1 MGGIGDQINQYIFGS
16 YVAKKK
22 KFKLIL
28 DKSYYLKKP
37 AFPIRLDKFY
47 TINNEINHG
56 ILKVNPKYISYIR
69 FFNFKFF
76 LQIISNFN
84 IKYFSYEYW
93 KKNKEYKINS
103 CKEETY
109 FFGYWHNKK
118 YYENNI
124 VNTFELKN
132 KSKKVLNYLK
142 IIKKNDVAIHTRGG
156 DFLDDIHAVI
166 LNEDYYLKAIKYL
179 KKKLINPRFYVF
191 TNDLAHSKKILKNL
205 DTRKFI
211 FVKKF
216 KLKDFEEFE
225 LLRNFH
231 NFIIS
236 NSTFSW
242 TASLLS
248 KRRKNICAPKNWYKN
263 IKIDKKR
270 ILNETVII

>member
-16 YVAKKK
+16 YIAKKK

-47 TINNEINHG
+47 TMNNEINHE

-118 YYENNI
+118 
-124 VNTFELKN
+124 
-132 KSKKVLNYLK
+132 
-142 IIKKNDVAIHTRGG
+142 
-156 DFLDDIHAVI
+156 
-166 LNEDYYLKAIKYL
+166 
-179 KKKLINPRFYVF
+179 
-191 TNDLAHSKKILKNL
+191 
-205 DTRKFI
+205 
-211 FVKKF
+211 
-216 KLKDFEEFE
+216 
-225 LLRNFH
+225 
-231 NFIIS
+231 
-236 NSTFSW
+236 
-242 TASLLS
+242 
-248 KRRKNICAPKNWYKN
+248 
-263 IKIDKKR
+263 
-270 ILNETVII
+270 